1 MAMRNNNPIAAKRG
15 TTRRIAVATATAFAV
30 AVGLAVAVAPAAKAN
45 GTIGFGNRFA
55 GVEKAFV
62 DANGHLRT
70 QLSNTT
76 VVDTGH
82 VLPANSTSGVSI
94 ASAVDGTFLAVFP
107 DGDNGNVLSYDA
119 NNTFG
124 TITSTT
130 GLPVTVDANTSP
142 AVASADGFTSMTFVQ
157 GTSVY
162 ELANFGP
169 HPNQLF
175 SFGTALAGT
184 SPATTVLPAGGFITT
199 WVNTSGLLQWTNG
212 TNGAILNNFLVPR
225 GSSPTITSDGS
236 HWTIDV
242 VDNGSR
248 LWQLTDASPQ
258 TPIQLDVSVRFG
270 SVSSSSLLDTSTIT
284 AFADTSNNLWI
295 QGLFGGTKLTARNT
309 NLKVQPG
316 TTPAVTGGGDDGW
329 IVEFESQTN
338 QHMVSFGNNS
348 LTPTDSGVLVDS
360 ARSAAVTDL
369 VRASSTPPPPPGGT
383 SPSTAFM
390 NLTEQPVV
398 SGPIPYAGTFAG
410 PTTGTLL
417 SITYPSA
424 GHAFTSIEL
433 LKAGHTSAECDD
445 PNAVVVLNP
454 GQTTTASDILA
465 IAGVAAPTFTMARPL
480 SLVGC
485 FIGTPT
491 PSFFSVQLSV
501 QF

>member
-1 MAMRNNNPIAAKRG
+1 MRNKNPIAAERG
-15 TTRRIAVATATAFAV
+15 MTRRIAVATATAFAV
-30 AVGLAVAVAPAAKAN
+30 AVGLAVAVAPAAKAD
-45 GTIGFGNRFA
+45 GTIGFGHRFA

-76 VVDTGH
+76 VVDTGR

-94 ASAVDGTFLAVFP
+94 ASAADGTFLAVFP
-107 DGDNGNVLSYDA
+107 DGNAGNVLTFDA

-124 TITSTT
+124 RITSST

-142 AVASADGFTSMTFVQ
+142 AVASADGFTSMAFVQ

-169 HPNQLF
+169 HPDQLF
-175 SFGTALAGT
+175 SFGSALAGT
-184 SPATTVLPAGGFITT
+184 SPATTVLPAGGFLTT

-212 TNGAILNNFLVPR
+212 SNGAILDNFLVPT

-242 VDNGSR
+242 VDNESR

-258 TPIQLDVSVRFG
+258 TPIQLDSAVLRG

-295 QGLFGGTKLTARNT
+295 QGLFGGTKVTARNT

-316 TTPAVTGGGDDGW
+316 TTPAITGGGDDGW

-348 LTPTDSGVLVDS
+348 LTPTDSGVQVDS
-360 ARSAAVTDL
+360 ARSPAVTDL
-369 VRASSTPPPPPGGT
+369 VQPLATTPPPPGGGGT
-383 SPSTAFM
+383 PTTQFM
-390 NLTEQPVV
+390 NLTAQPVV
-398 SGPIPYAGTFAG
+398 SGPIPYSGTFAG
-410 PTTGTLL
+410 ATTGTLL

-433 LKAGHTSAECDD
+433 LKAGHSSAECDD
-445 PNAVVVLNP
+445 PSAVVVLNP
-454 GQTTTASDILA
+454 GQTTTPSDILA
-465 IAGVAAPTFTMARPL
+465 IAGVAAPTFTMAHPL

-485 FIGTPT
+485 FIGLPT